1 MTWHKTKLPEFHLSI
16 QQEAWRQRLN
26 VSLSTEFLFCVV
38 QMDGFGH
45 FITFWLLYNLLN
57 VTFIEL

>member
-1 MTWHKTKLPEFHLSI
+1 MAWHKTKLPEFHLSI

-26 VSLSTEFLFCVV
+26 VSLSTEFLFCFV
-38 QMDGFGH
+38 QMDRFGH

-57 VTFIEL
+57 VTLIEF